1 MSQGQGAT
9 TVTRLELDETL
20 QEGFRSLA
28 ELPNEELSD
37 ETREQVWRAVSG
49 QLPTAE
55 RRALIDRTATDAA
68 CAEAWRV
75 AHEMWLAFHPVDRVV
90 PWHRRTSWTSPWL
103 AAAAALA
110 VATTIGLL
118 SLLDNQTGDEFR
130 ASPGYVVTS
139 RVAADT
145 PLPRTRFL
153 LQWSPVAERSRYD
166 LRVTTEDLQVL
177 ATATDLTG
185 SQFIVPSTQLAAVPD
200 GANVFWQVDAS
211 LPTGERITS
220 TTFVVQVR

>member
-9 TVTRLELDETL
+9 TVTGLELDETL

-55 RRALIDRTATDAA
+55 RRALIDRPATDAA

-75 AHEMWLAFHPVDRVV
+75 AHEMWLAFQPVDRVV

-110 VATTIGLL
+110 VAAPIGLL
-118 SLLDNQTGDEFR
+118 SFLYNQTGGALP
-130 ASPGYVVTS
+130 ASPRAWGPRRPAHYGPPLIAS
-139 RVAADT
+139 QPAGRRFPRVA
-145 PLPRTRFL
+145 R
-153 LQWSPVAERSRYD
+153 
-166 LRVTTEDLQVL
+166 LRGDI
-177 ATATDLTG
+177 AC
-185 SQFIVPSTQLAAVPD
+185 
-200 GANVFWQVDAS
+200 
-211 LPTGERITS
+211 R
-220 TTFVVQVR
+220 R